1 MKLDLIEI
9 QKLSPPGLW
18 DLRVLS
24 DFIACLLRVM
34 DAGIGARLAYG
45 SMVLKFSQELRDK
58 THDNL
63 NMKIKAWVLQ
73 CPVRID
79 HVRRL
84 IGEAAMRRWRQ
95 NRLLDYALTK
105 TFGDWQTKFSNGF
118 ARKANKQRRSST
130 STIIRKM
137 RPYNWQPFA
146 LLKIKN
152 VYGFLYGRPVFDP
165 DLEDQRAAH
174 LKLWGVDILDAG
186 TAHKCQ
192 QPRTKRSLKPVE
204 FTPYELMSE
213 KCEEVA
219 ENIIEAVRV
228 RPATIE
234 ISPAETAKPK
244 ALAPT
249 LEQPP

>member
-24 DFIACLLRVM
+24 DFIACLLRVI
-34 DAGIGARLAYG
+34 DCGVGTRLAYG
-45 SMVLKFSQELRDK
+45 RMALRLSQELGGK
-58 THDNL
+58 VQENL
-63 NMKIKAWVLQ
+63 NLKIKTWVLQ
-73 CPVRID
+73 CPERTAWVRN
-79 HVRRL
+79 V

-118 ARKANKQRRSST
+118 TRRDKKQRRRST

-165 DLEDQRAAH
+165 DLEDQRTAH

-186 TAHKCQ
+186 TDHKCQ
-192 QPRTKRSLKPVE
+192 QPRAKRSLKPIE
-204 FTPYELMSE
+204 FTPYELMPE

-219 ENIIEAVRV
+219 ENIIEAARV

-244 ALAPT
+244 ALAPA